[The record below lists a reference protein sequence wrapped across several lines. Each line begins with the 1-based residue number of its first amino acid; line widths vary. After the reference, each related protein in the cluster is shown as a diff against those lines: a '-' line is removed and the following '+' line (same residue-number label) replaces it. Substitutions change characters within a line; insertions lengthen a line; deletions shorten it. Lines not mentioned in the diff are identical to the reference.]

1 MKVENKQ
8 SVKMDFVNCEI
19 KKMDDRIFIIEYD
32 KDNNPIGEFEL
43 LEELEEALILSD
55 IGIETSQKIIGKL
68 REKIKKQKIE
78 GNEDKF

>member
-43 LEELEEALILSD
+43 LEELEKEGFLDEL
-55 IGIETSQKIIGKL
+55 GFKISISRVVNK
-68 REKIKKQKIE
+68 E
-78 GNEDKF
+78 

>member
-32 KDNNPIGEFEL
+32 KDDNPIGEFEL
-43 LEELEEALILSD
+43 LEELE
-55 IGIETSQKIIGKL
+55 K
-68 REKIKKQKIE
+68 E
-78 GNEDKF
+78 GFLDELGFKVSISRVVNKE

>member
-43 LEELEEALILSD
+43 LEELEKEGFLDEL
-55 IGIETSQKIIGKL
+55 GFKISISRVINK
-68 REKIKKQKIE
+68 E
-78 GNEDKF
+78 

>member
-43 LEELEEALILSD
+43 LEELE
-55 IGIETSQKIIGKL
+55 
-68 REKIKKQKIE
+68 REGFLDELGFKVSISRVINKE
-78 GNEDKF
+78 

>member
-32 KDNNPIGEFEL
+32 KDNNPIGEFEV
-43 LEELEEALILSD
+43 LEELE
-55 IGIETSQKIIGKL
+55 K
-68 REKIKKQKIE
+68 E
-78 GNEDKF
+78 GFLDELGFKVSISRVVNKE

>member
-43 LEELEEALILSD
+43 LEELE
-55 IGIETSQKIIGKL
+55 K
-68 REKIKKQKIE
+68 E
-78 GNEDKF
+78 GFLDELGFKVSISRVVNKE

>member
-43 LEELEEALILSD
+43 LEELEKEINRRKNA
-55 IGIETSQKIIGKL
+55 IEYHTK
-68 REKIKKQKIE
+68 
-78 GNEDKF
+78 

>member
-43 LEELEEALILSD
+43 LEELE
-55 IGIETSQKIIGKL
+55 K
-68 REKIKKQKIE
+68 E
-78 GNEDKF
+78 GFLDELGFKVSISRVINKE

>member
-19 KKMDDRIFIIEYD
+19 KKMNDRIFIVEYD

-43 LEELEEALILSD
+43 LEELE
-55 IGIETSQKIIGKL
+55 
-68 REKIKKQKIE
+68 REGFLDELGFKVSISRVINKE
-78 GNEDKF
+78 